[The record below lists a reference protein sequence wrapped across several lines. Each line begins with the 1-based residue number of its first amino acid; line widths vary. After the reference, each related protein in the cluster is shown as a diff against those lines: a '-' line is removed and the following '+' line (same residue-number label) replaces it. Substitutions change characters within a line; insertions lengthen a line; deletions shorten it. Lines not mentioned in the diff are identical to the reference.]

1 MGIVVQWKYNILSVT
16 SSHLL
21 LFTLKKIFL
30 QDEECTPKQ
39 SWHKDRLKKWLEAKN
54 IFFPVKALKPELWQ
68 LARAKANQEPKYKV
82 DDLIRSYGHDVLRLP
97 PYHCELNPI
106 ERI

>member
-1 MGIVVQWKYNILSVT
+1 MKLILYFK
-16 SSHLL
+16 
-21 LFTLKKIFL
+21 LFDF

-39 SWHKDRLKKWLEAKN
+39 SWQKDRLKKWLEAKN
-54 IFFPVKALKPELWQ
+54 IDFPAKALKPELWQ
-68 LARAKANQEPKYKV
+68 LARDKASLEPRYKV
-82 DDLIRSYGHDVLRLP
+82 DDLIKSFGHTVLRLP